1 MDAKI
6 IFLCFTVFGWYRP
19 YFLKYIFHFYFDY
32 FIHCFIFF
40 MLNINSKW
48 VFFLNCNTK
57 FSYLLAF
64 IILNDVIIKF
74 CINNFILHE
83 MQFETVLNVQC
94 TKINKWTLISSNR
107 QYTLNVISYGIQFS
121 FIFDRITDSWTY
133 LWNCV
138 SINSKGEK
146 Y

>member
-1 MDAKI
+1 MSI
-6 IFLCFTVFGWYRP
+6 
-19 YFLKYIFHFYFDY
+19 
-32 FIHCFIFF
+32 
-40 MLNINSKW
+40 LNG
-48 VFFLNCNTK
+48 FFLNCNTK

-83 MQFETVLNVQC
+83 MQFETVLHVQC